1 MNLAAP
7 HRDMVEKNAVK
18 RLNEELAGALIV
30 DEQDMPSDVVRF
42 NSTVTIN
49 AGDWNRTIQ
58 LVIPSER
65 DTKSDKIS
73 IMSLMGMVLIGYST
87 GDLLRWEFPNGT
99 KELSIVKVKQSGTP
113 TASSIL
119 I

>member
-18 RLNEELAGALIV
+18 RLNEELSGALIV
-30 DEQDMPSDVVRF
+30 DEQDVPSDVVRF
-42 NSTVTIN
+42 NSTVTIK
-49 AGDWNRTIQ
+49 AGEWNRTIQ

-87 GDLLRWEFPNGT
+87 GDHLKWEFPNGT